1 MTKAEAKTLT
11 QGEKLFVSYK
21 GIRPCT
27 FKNLKGNCAFVVFD
41 NGNGE
46 GLRLHRV
53 LATTLLRS
61 PKPAQSEKTAEPSKQ
76 LTDEQLLRALADRL
90 GFDIIAR

>member
-1 MTKAEAKTLT
+1 MTKAEIQTLK

-41 NGNGE
+41 NGNGKGE
-46 GLRLHRV
+46 ALHRV
-53 LATTLLRS
+53 LATTLLKTAA
-61 PKPAQSEKTAEPSKQ
+61 KPAKSAKSEPACTLS
-76 LTDEQLLRALADRL
+76 DEQLLRALADRL
-90 GFDIIAR
+90 GFDVIAR